1 MIGKTPELCRHGSPR
16 EQHGLSPWQ
25 KYLAE
30 VDGFAI
36 SFAQESDRWGIVVM
50 QIGYA
55 RVSTEDQHVD
65 LQFDALTRAGC
76 QRLFCEKVSGA
87 GPQRPELLRMLE
99 QLRAGDTVV
108 VWKLD
113 RLARSTRDLLATV
126 ETIRA
131 AGATFRSLSEPW
143 ADTTSHG
150 GKFILT
156 VFAGMAEFERE
167 LIRERTRAGREVAK
181 RRGVR
186 FGRPKKLNA
195 EQRGLA
201 LRLRAEGKSAKEV
214 AHIFGVHVST
224 IYRLSDLS
232 IV

>member
-1 MIGKTPELCRHGSPR
+1 
-16 EQHGLSPWQ
+16 
-25 KYLAE
+25 
-30 VDGFAI
+30 VDRFAI
-36 SFAQESDRWGIVVM
+36 SFAEASDSWSIAVM
-50 QIGYA
+50 KIGYA

-65 LQFDALTRAGC
+65 LQLDVLTQAGC
-76 QRLFCEKVSGA
+76 QRMFCEKVSGA
-87 GPQRPELLRMLE
+87 GRQRPEMFRMLE
-99 QLRAGDTVV
+99 QLRAGDTVI

-126 ETIRA
+126 ETIRE

-181 RRGVR
+181 RRGAR
-186 FGRPKKLNA
+186 FGRPKKMNV
-195 EQRGLA
+195 EQRDLA
-201 LRLRAEGKSAKEV
+201 ARLRAEGKSVKEV
-214 AHIFGVHVST
+214 ANIFGVHVST
-224 IYRLSDLS
+224 IYRLSDPS
-232 IV
+232 IM

>member
-1 MIGKTPELCRHGSPR
+1 MSLRDRHR
-16 EQHGLSPWQ
+16 FEPWQ

-30 VDGFAI
+30 VKGCAT
-36 SFAQESDRWGIVVM
+36 SFAQESDRRGIGLM
-50 QIGYA
+50 KIGYA

-65 LQFDALTRAGC
+65 LPLDALTQAGC
-76 QRLFCEKVSGA
+76 QRMFCEKVSGA
-87 GPQRPELLRMLE
+87 GHQRPALLRMLE

-143 ADTTSHG
+143 ADTTSQG

-186 FGRPKKLNA
+186 FGRPKKLNV
-195 EQRGLA
+195 EQRNLA
-201 LRLRAEGKSAKEV
+201 VRLRAEGKSVKEG
-214 AHIFGVHVST
+214 ANIFGVHVST
-224 IYRLSDLS
+224 IYRLTDLG
-232 IV
+232 IA

>member
-1 MIGKTPELCRHGSPR
+1 MSLRDRHGF
-16 EQHGLSPWQ
+16 EPWQ

-30 VDGFAI
+30 VDRFAI
-36 SFAQESDRWGIVVM
+36 SFAQESDSRGIGVM
-50 QIGYA
+50 KIGYA

-65 LQFDALTRAGC
+65 LQLDALTQAGC
-76 QRLFCEKVSGA
+76 QRMFCEKVSGA
-87 GPQRPELLRMLE
+87 GHQRPELLRMLE

-126 ETIRA
+126 EAIRA

-186 FGRPKKLNA
+186 FGRPKKLNV
-195 EQRGLA
+195 EQRDLA
-201 LRLRAEGKSAKEV
+201 VRLRAEGKSAKEV
-214 AHIFGVHVST
+214 ANIFGVHVST

-232 IV
+232 TV

>member
-1 MIGKTPELCRHGSPR
+1 MSLRDRHGFK
-16 EQHGLSPWQ
+16 PWQ

-36 SFAQESDRWGIVVM
+36 SFAQESDSRGIEVM
-50 QIGYA
+50 KIGYA

-65 LQFDALTRAGC
+65 LQLDALTQAGC

-87 GPQRPELLRMLE
+87 GPQRPELLRMRE

-126 ETIRA
+126 ETIRT

-167 LIRERTRAGREVAK
+167 LIRERTRAGRDVAK

-186 FGRPKKLNA
+186 FGRPKKLNV
-195 EQRGLA
+195 EQRDLA
-201 LRLRAEGKSAKEV
+201 IRLRAEGKSVKEV

-224 IYRLSDLS
+224 IYRLADLG
-232 IV
+232 IA

>member
-1 MIGKTPELCRHGSPR
+1 MMKS
-16 EQHGLSPWQ
+16 
-25 KYLAE
+25 
-30 VDGFAI
+30 
-36 SFAQESDRWGIVVM
+36 
-50 QIGYA
+50 GYA
-55 RVSTEDQHVD
+55 RVSTEDQHVN
-65 LQFDALTRAGC
+65 LQLDALTQAGC
-76 QRLFCEKVSGA
+76 QRMFGEKVSGA
-87 GPQRPELLRMLE
+87 GPQRPELLRMLA
-99 QLRAGDTVV
+99 QLREGAMVV

-113 RLARSTRDLLATV
+113 RLARSTRDRLATV

-131 AGATFRSLSEPW
+131 AGATFRSLSEPS

-150 GKFILT
+150 GKCILT

-167 LIRERTRAGREVAK
+167 LIRERTRAGRDVAK

-201 LRLRAEGKSAKEV
+201 IRLRVEGKSVKEV

-224 IYRLSDLS
+224 IYRLSDCS

>member
-1 MIGKTPELCRHGSPR
+1 MMK
-16 EQHGLSPWQ
+16 
-25 KYLAE
+25 
-30 VDGFAI
+30 
-36 SFAQESDRWGIVVM
+36 
-50 QIGYA
+50 IGYA
-55 RVSTEDQHVD
+55 RVSTEDQHMD
-65 LQFDALTRAGC
+65 LQLDALTQAGC

-87 GPQRPELLRMLE
+87 GHQRPELLRMLE

-167 LIRERTRAGREVAK
+167 LIRERTRAGRDVAK

-186 FGRPKKLNA
+186 FGRPKKLNV
-195 EQRGLA
+195 EQRDLA
-201 LRLRAEGKSAKEV
+201 LRLRAEGKSVKEV

-232 IV
+232 LV

>member
-1 MIGKTPELCRHGSPR
+1 MSLRDRHGF
-16 EQHGLSPWQ
+16 EPWQ

-30 VDGFAI
+30 VNGFAI
-36 SFAQESDRWGIVVM
+36 SFAQESDSRGIRLM
-50 QIGYA
+50 KIGYA
-55 RVSTEDQHVD
+55 RVPTEDQHVD
-65 LQFDALTRAGC
+65 LQLDALTQAGC

-181 RRGVR
+181 RHGVR
-186 FGRPKKLNA
+186 FGRPKKLNV
-195 EQRGLA
+195 EQRKLA
-201 LRLRAEGKSAKEV
+201 VRLRAEGKSVKEV
-214 AHIFGVHVST
+214 ANIFGVHVST
-224 IYRLSDLS
+224 IYRLADLR
-232 IV
+232 IA

>member
-1 MIGKTPELCRHGSPR
+1 MSLRDRHGV
-16 EQHGLSPWQ
+16 EPWQ

-30 VDGFAI
+30 VNGFAI
-36 SFAQESDRWGIVVM
+36 SFAQESDSRGIGLM
-50 QIGYA
+50 KIGYA

-65 LQFDALTRAGC
+65 LQLDALTQAGC

-87 GPQRPELLRMLE
+87 GHQRPELLRMLE
-99 QLRAGDTVV
+99 QLRKGDTVV

-167 LIRERTRAGREVAK
+167 LIRERTRAGRDMAK

-186 FGRPKKLNA
+186 FGRPKKLNV
-195 EQRGLA
+195 EQRNLA
-201 LRLRAEGKSAKEV
+201 VRLRAEGKSIKEV

-224 IYRLSDLS
+224 IYRLANLG
-232 IV
+232 IA

>member
-1 MIGKTPELCRHGSPR
+1 MALRDRHGL
-16 EQHGLSPWQ
+16 EPWQ
-25 KYLAE
+25 KDLAE
-30 VDGFAI
+30 MDRFAI
-36 SFAQESDRWGIVVM
+36 SFAQESDSRGIGVM
-50 QIGYA
+50 KIGYA

-65 LQFDALTRAGC
+65 LQLDALTPAGC
-76 QRLFCEKVSGA
+76 QRMFCEKVSGA
-87 GPQRPELLRMLE
+87 GHQRPELLRMLE

-126 ETIRA
+126 EAIRA

-186 FGRPKKLNA
+186 FGRPKKLNV
-195 EQRGLA
+195 EQRELA
-201 LRLRAEGKSAKEV
+201 VRLRAEGKSVKEV
-214 AHIFGVHVST
+214 ANIFGVHVRT
-224 IYRLSDLS
+224 IYRLADLG
-232 IV
+232 IA

>member
-1 MIGKTPELCRHGSPR
+1 MK
-16 EQHGLSPWQ
+16 
-25 KYLAE
+25 
-30 VDGFAI
+30 
-36 SFAQESDRWGIVVM
+36 
-50 QIGYA
+50 IGYA

-65 LQFDALTRAGC
+65 LQLDALTQAGC

-87 GPQRPELLRMLE
+87 GHQRPELLRMLE

-143 ADTTSHG
+143 ADTTSYG

-156 VFAGMAEFERE
+156 VFAGIAEFERE
-167 LIRERTRAGREVAK
+167 LIRERTHAGRDVAK

-186 FGRPKKLNA
+186 FGRPKKLNG
-195 EQRGLA
+195 EQRDLA
-201 LRLRAEGKSAKEV
+201 LRLRAEGKSVKEV

-224 IYRLSDLS
+224 IYRLADLG
-232 IV
+232 IA

>member
-1 MIGKTPELCRHGSPR
+1 M
-16 EQHGLSPWQ
+16 
-25 KYLAE
+25 
-30 VDGFAI
+30 
-36 SFAQESDRWGIVVM
+36 VVM
-50 QIGYA
+50 KIGYA

-65 LQFDALTRAGC
+65 LQLDALTQAGC

-99 QLRAGDTVV
+99 QLREGDTVV

-167 LIRERTRAGREVAK
+167 LIRERTRAGRDVAK

-186 FGRPKKLNA
+186 FGRPKKLNV
-195 EQRGLA
+195 EQRELA
-201 LRLRAEGKSAKEV
+201 VRLRVEGKSVKEV
-214 AHIFGVHVST
+214 AHIFGVHAST
-224 IYRLSDLS
+224 IYRLFDLR
-232 IV
+232 IG

>member
-1 MIGKTPELCRHGSPR
+1 MSLRDRHGF
-16 EQHGLSPWQ
+16 EPWQ

-30 VDGFAI
+30 VDGCAI
-36 SFAQESDRWGIVVM
+36 SFAQESDSRGIGVM

-65 LQFDALTRAGC
+65 LQLDALTQAGC

-87 GPQRPELLRMLE
+87 GHQRPELLRMLE

-126 ETIRA
+126 EAIRA

-143 ADTTSHG
+143 ANTTSHG

-186 FGRPKKLNA
+186 FGRPKKLNV
-195 EQRGLA
+195 EQRDLA
-201 LRLRAEGKSAKEV
+201 VRLRAEGKSVKEV

-224 IYRLSDLS
+224 IYRLADLG
-232 IV
+232 IA

>member
-1 MIGKTPELCRHGSPR
+1 MSLRDRHGF
-16 EQHGLSPWQ
+16 EPWQ

-30 VDGFAI
+30 VDRFAI
-36 SFAQESDRWGIVVM
+36 SFAQESDSRGIGVM
-50 QIGYA
+50 KIGYA

-65 LQFDALTRAGC
+65 LQLDALTQAGC

-87 GPQRPELLRMLE
+87 GHQRPELLRMLE

-126 ETIRA
+126 EAIRA

-186 FGRPKKLNA
+186 FGRPKKLNV
-195 EQRGLA
+195 EQRDLA
-201 LRLRAEGKSAKEV
+201 VRLRAEGKSAKEV
-214 AHIFGVHVST
+214 ANIFGVHVST
-224 IYRLSDLS
+224 IYRLADLG
-232 IV
+232 IA

>member
-1 MIGKTPELCRHGSPR
+1 MSLRDRHGF
-16 EQHGLSPWQ
+16 EPWQ

-30 VDGFAI
+30 VDRFAI
-36 SFAQESDRWGIVVM
+36 SFAQDSDSRGIGVM
-50 QIGYA
+50 KIGYA

-65 LQFDALTRAGC
+65 LQRDALTQAGC

-87 GPQRPELLRMLE
+87 GHQRPELLRMLE

-131 AGATFRSLSEPW
+131 AGATLRSLSEPW

-150 GKFILT
+150 GQFILT

-167 LIRERTRAGREVAK
+167 LIRERTRAGRDVAK

-186 FGRPKKLNA
+186 FGRPKKLNI
-195 EQRGLA
+195 EQRDLA
-201 LRLRAEGKSAKEV
+201 VRLRAEGKSVKEV
-214 AHIFGVHVST
+214 AHIFSVHVST
-224 IYRLSDLS
+224 IYRLADLG
-232 IV
+232 IA

>member
-1 MIGKTPELCRHGSPR
+1 MSLRDRHGF
-16 EQHGLSPWQ
+16 EPWQ

-30 VDGFAI
+30 VDRFAI
-36 SFAQESDRWGIVVM
+36 SFAQESDSRGIGVM
-50 QIGYA
+50 KIGYA

-65 LQFDALTRAGC
+65 LQLDALTQAGC
-76 QRLFCEKVSGA
+76 QRMFCEKVSGA
-87 GPQRPELLRMLE
+87 GHQRPELLRMLE

-126 ETIRA
+126 EAIRA

-186 FGRPKKLNA
+186 FGRPKKLNV
-195 EQRGLA
+195 EQRDLA
-201 LRLRAEGKSAKEV
+201 VRLRAEGKSVKEV
-214 AHIFGVHVST
+214 ANIFGVHVST
-224 IYRLSDLS
+224 IYRLADLG
-232 IV
+232 IA

>member
-1 MIGKTPELCRHGSPR
+1 MSLRDRRGFE
-16 EQHGLSPWQ
+16 PWQ

-30 VDGFAI
+30 VNGFAI
-36 SFAQESDRWGIVVM
+36 SFAQESDRRGIGLM
-50 QIGYA
+50 KIGYA

-65 LQFDALTRAGC
+65 LQLDALTQAGC
-76 QRLFCEKVSGA
+76 QRMFCEKVSGA
-87 GPQRPELLRMLE
+87 GHQRPELLRMLE

-186 FGRPKKLNA
+186 FGRPKKLNV
-195 EQRGLA
+195 EQRNLA
-201 LRLRAEGKSAKEV
+201 VRLRAEGKSVKEV
-214 AHIFGVHVST
+214 ANIFGVHVST
-224 IYRLSDLS
+224 IYRLADLG